1 MRQYGSK
8 IKAFTYVPL
17 QVGAMGSKGVCRI
30 SNTQRKDPQT
40 GNFAQEN
47 NTRSAGSPTESN
59 LNLVYSLINLIL
71 IFQSLD

>member
-17 QVGAMGSKGVCRI
+17 QVGCDGFKGSMSDLKYA
-30 SNTQRKDPQT
+30 TQRSSD

-47 NTRSAGSPTESN
+47 NTRSAGSPTES
-59 LNLVYSLINLIL
+59 
-71 IFQSLD
+71 QS